1 MIEIRNLSKVYES
14 DSGSFTALNNVN
26 LTVNDGDIY
35 GIIGLSGAG
44 KSTLVRCINFLERP
58 TSGELL
64 IDGENLFEVTDDRL
78 REIRRKVTMI
88 FQQFNLLQQRNV
100 LKNVELAGEISNK
113 KEGQSKGEKAILVLE
128 REGLAEKISDIKGK
142 KAKER
147 KAIKILKQEGLAGEI
162 AGGDKT
168 ERREKAIRLL
178 ETVGLGDKLNS
189 YPSELSGG
197 QQQRVA
203 IARALMT
210 DPKVLL
216 CDEATSAL
224 DPETTRSILE
234 LLKELNKKLGLTIII
249 ISHQMSVIEAVC
261 NKVAIIDNSEIVAD
275 GDLQDVF
282 LSPQAPVAK
291 RLIYSGRVHTGIK
304 GEKFVKL
311 MFDGEIEQPVI
322 TNIIQQCD
330 ILLSVYYA
338 ETKVIN
344 DKTYGQI
351 IFRLPYY
358 EEDVKKLNA
367 YLDKEGIAHEEVDS
381 DELY

>member
-1 MIEIRNLSKVYES
+1 MIEIKKLSKIYES
-14 DSGSFTALNNVN
+14 KSGPFTALKNIN

-58 TSGELL
+58 SGGELL
-64 IDGENLFEVTDDRL
+64 IDGENLFDASKERL

-88 FQQFNLLQQRNV
+88 FQQFNLLQQRSV
-100 LKNVELAGEISNK
+100 LKNVELAGEIS
-113 KEGQSKGEKAILVLE
+113 GSDKAF
-128 REGLAEKISDIKGK
+128 
-142 KAKER
+142 
-147 KAIKILKQEGLAGEI
+147 
-162 AGGDKT
+162 
-168 ERREKAIRLL
+168 RREKAIRLL

-234 LLKELNKKLGLTIII
+234 LLKELNKKLGLTVII

-261 NKVAIIDNSEIVAD
+261 NRVAIIDNSEIVAD
-275 GDLQDVF
+275 GSLSEVF
-282 LSPQAPVAK
+282 LSPKASVAK
-291 RLIYSGRVHTGIK
+291 RLIYSGRVHTGVK

-311 MFDGEIEQPVI
+311 MFNGEIEQPVI
-322 TNIIQQCD
+322 TNIIQQCN

-344 DKTYGQI
+344 DEIYGQI

-358 EEDVKKLNA
+358 EEDIEKLNA

>member
-1 MIEIRNLSKVYES
+1 MIEIKNLSKIYES
-14 DSGSFTALNNVN
+14 KSGPFTALKNIN

-58 TSGELL
+58 SGGELL
-64 IDGENLFEVTDDRL
+64 IDGENLFDASKERL

-88 FQQFNLLQQRNV
+88 FQQFNLLQQRSV
-100 LKNVELAGEISNK
+100 LKNVELAGEIS
-113 KEGQSKGEKAILVLE
+113 GSDKAF
-128 REGLAEKISDIKGK
+128 
-142 KAKER
+142 
-147 KAIKILKQEGLAGEI
+147 
-162 AGGDKT
+162 
-168 ERREKAIRLL
+168 RREKAIRLL

-234 LLKELNKKLGLTIII
+234 LLKELNKKLGLTVII

-261 NKVAIIDNSEIVAD
+261 NRVAIIDNSEIVAD
-275 GDLQDVF
+275 GSLSEVF
-282 LSPQAPVAK
+282 LSPKASVAK
-291 RLIYSGRVHTGIK
+291 RLIYSGRVHTGVK

-311 MFDGEIEQPVI
+311 MFNGEIEQPVI
-322 TNIIQQCD
+322 TNIIQQCN

-344 DKTYGQI
+344 DEIYGQI

-358 EEDVKKLNA
+358 EEDIEKLNA

>member
-1 MIEIRNLSKVYES
+1 MIEIRNLSKVFES
-14 DSGSFTALNNVN
+14 DSGPFTALNNVN

-64 IDGENLFEVTDDRL
+64 IDGENLFEVSDERL

-100 LKNVELAGEISNK
+100 LKNVELAGEI
-113 KEGQSKGEKAILVLE
+113 
-128 REGLAEKISDIKGK
+128 
-142 KAKER
+142 
-147 KAIKILKQEGLAGEI
+147 
-162 AGGDKT
+162 AGGDKS

>member
-1 MIEIRNLSKVYES
+1 MIEIKNLGKTYES
-14 DSGSFTALNNVN
+14 KNGDFVALKNIN
-26 LTVNDGDIY
+26 LTVEDGDIY

-58 TSGELL
+58 TEGELY
-64 IDGENLFEVTDDRL
+64 IDGENLFDVSKDRL

-88 FQQFNLLQQRNV
+88 FQQFNLLQQRTV
-100 LKNVELAGEISNK
+100 LKNVELAGEISG
-113 KEGQSKGEKAILVLE
+113 EQDRTEKA
-128 REGLAEKISDIKGK
+128 K
-142 KAKER
+142 
-147 KAIKILKQEGLAGEI
+147 
-162 AGGDKT
+162 
-168 ERREKAIRLL
+168 RLL
-178 ETVGLGDKLNS
+178 ETVGLADKLNS

-224 DPETTRSILE
+224 DPETTHSILE
-234 LLKELNKKLGLTIII
+234 LLKDLNKKLGLTIVI

-261 NKVAIIDNSEIVAD
+261 NKVAIIDKSEIVAN
-275 GDLQDVF
+275 GSLAEVF
-282 LSPQAPVAK
+282 LSPQAAVAK
-291 RLIYSGRVHTGIK
+291 RLIYSGRVHTGVK